1 MAAILEVL
9 LNQEVT
15 PDAVVS
21 WLKNRT
27 DLKRI
32 PKQLKEYSKL
42 DQEFVPFFLN
52 YLRDQTLHLLQSNRS
67 ANPSPAKTPST
78 QKLKKTVHTRREDGG
93 KRVQLFG
100 SSPGDGLEDI
110 RDTSSSVFSP
120 NVSIDS
126 PGVWKNL
133 NTPSSAERSGRGRGH
148 RTPGS
153 RDQRQS
159 PHCGS
164 RQSNATPDSHGHR
177 AKQRFSLGEFI
188 VSPDVD
194 INQNSK
200 KNSPYSGG
208 RKDHSFDNS
217 PSPLPVNGG
226 KRSSGKK
233 RHPANRTDLTKPA
246 PVFSLNS
253 VSDFPPMG
261 GEMEYPIRKPDQKEE
276 SVLCTPYM
284 KNSPNFD
291 ATPRGNAKPTVIT
304 KSRRISFT
312 TLSEESTDSTQMPSR
327 RIKPTPIQG
336 NKAWHHNRMFLDS
349 AQNSKETHTLAGESE
364 GGTDRRGSLI
374 EERELLRQEK
384 AKRLQQGD
392 LSRLSG
398 FSSPG
403 GPMTPTKYLERSNS
417 VLEIAVADPSFVT
430 HQDQLDVLAELYSC
444 CLKENLLPNLAVEI
458 YFVVQLMTS
467 RSADTELVSSTGG
480 LDTIDT
486 NFFCSVHNAVYF
498 AVKVLESQVSF
509 LRCLD
514 RCTLRLLSENQRI
527 ASFSETLIDW
537 LTLEHDSGPK
547 PVPAFPKSPIGG
559 VSFQAE
565 TDNRKNFPNDCSFHL
580 FKKQRDTFYELLRE
594 WEAHHMSSGWSVAAF
609 LGDKIRALI
618 NFKTELANHIHFAR
632 LFQSQLITMCKG
644 DGSLKPDGDDEGDAL
659 LSQLKRTNPEKFKR
673 LQERFIMPLSVGGP
687 CPAPSFPGCQE
698 FFRDF
703 IMAASSPIFNQHL
716 TDTFSAKVMELNEIS
731 IASREETP
739 TEQDATDDEEKDRF
753 VSCLMTVRLVAKF
766 LGFVT
771 FLPYQTGSRISDE
784 LSAMYISLRSHSIQI
799 DLARCL
805 KTAFFLGQLTLTVP
819 WVVEFLS
826 MMDQIAPNLE
836 PIQIA
841 LFVLLYIHQ
850 QTWGSGQFTNTCYAN
865 LLVITTISWLFENA
879 VIPEGFFFSEIPG
892 EVVSMGT
899 SLDHQT
905 GVSLDRMGFVDQK
918 LYYTCCP
925 YMGEIRT
932 LLVEFSVGSS
942 SKNSTI
948 RKITPI
954 SADDR
959 SQPSMTERQTQLH
972 LEENFFHNHPASL
985 RRTVDFVA
993 DRTASNYIKRFRS
1006 TLLVSSIRESKTR
1019 LSDHMETQENSSPTA
1034 KAKDKLQ
1041 SQLLK
1046 ISQDCVQQ
1054 VKATSATEVEGYC
1067 EKKIDAAL
1075 TLLLP
1080 DEQSRTVVT
1089 MATKI
1094 CLRITMEKI
1103 QQWMTKHITT
1113 AMYQSELQTE
1123 LERILKAF
1131 MLTQQKSNEAAEAGH
1146 PGSNVTLETEGCTDV
1161 IAKEHDHSVPSPSD
1175 VLIEIKQVVRGV
1187 TFGRVVPSEVEIK
1200 SVISQVQTVIKKR
1213 QDVLP
1218 GVYVAYGQLV
1228 MDLCLAL
1235 VQCSPDQWSNNKLD
1249 VFFVLWRTD
1258 LEKFTPL
1265 RGFLCPRVVLQMNN
1279 CSNPKLTWSVY
1290 SRVLMRLLEEHLL
1303 SCVQLS
1309 KMCQNTLQ
1317 AIQDDVTNLGWC
1329 MCDVVDHIHGRG
1341 LCVSPLTDILDWLLQ
1356 LAGLDSLL
1364 AKRITR
1370 TTKLVCQNQPTAI
1383 AGPDVQLVCP
1393 DPIIA
1398 HTSSSVKLVCPD
1410 QATEHTDKSGRHK
1423 LEDVTV
1429 YLPIVHMNQGHN
1441 LTCSKSDTSELDVA
1455 IKRTEEITLAN
1466 HSSFIS
1472 NSVT

>member
-1 MAAILEVL
+1 MAAVLELL
-9 LNQEVT
+9 LNQQVTSEV
-15 PDAVVS
+15 VIF
-21 WLKNRT
+21 WLKNRS
-27 DLKRI
+27 DHKNI
-32 PKQLKEYSKL
+32 PKQLKDYSKL

-67 ANPSPAKTPST
+67 ANPSPAKTPSA
-78 QKLKKTVHTRREDGG
+78 QKLGKTVHPRRQDGG

-110 RDTSSSVFSP
+110 RDTSASVFSP

-126 PGVWKNL
+126 PGVYK
-133 NTPSSAERSGRGRGH
+133 NTPSSAERSGRGKGH

-153 RDQRQS
+153 RDQHRS

-164 RQSNATPDSHGHR
+164 RQLNATPDSHGQR

-188 VSPDVD
+188 VSPDAD
-194 INQNSK
+194 INQNTK
-200 KNSPYSGG
+200 KNSPYSTG

-233 RHPANRTDLTKPA
+233 RHSANKADLTKLSPA

-253 VSDFPPMG
+253 INDFPPMG
-261 GEMEYPIRKPDQKEE
+261 GDTDDVRKVDQRED
-276 SVLCTPYM
+276 SILCTPYI

-291 ATPRGNAKPTVIT
+291 VTPRCNSKPSVIT

-312 TLSEESTDSTQMPSR
+312 TLTEESIDSNQVPSR

-336 NKAWHHNRMFLDS
+336 NKAWHNNKIFLNS
-349 AQNSKETHTLAGESE
+349 AQNTTENNTFAGETT
-364 GGTDRRGSLI
+364 GVTDRKGSLS

-384 AKRLQQGD
+384 AKRLKQGE
-392 LSRLSG
+392 LVKLSG
-398 FSSPG
+398 SPG
-403 GPMTPTKYLERSNS
+403 GPMTPSKVFERSNS
-417 VLEIAVADPSFVT
+417 VLEITVADPSFVT
-430 HQDQLDVLAELYSC
+430 HQDKLDVLADLYSS
-444 CLKENLLPNLAVEI
+444 CLKDNLLPNLAVEI

-467 RSADTELVSSTGG
+467 RSADVELVSNTGG
-480 LDTIDT
+480 LDMIDT
-486 NFFCSVHNAVYF
+486 NFFSSVHNAVYF

-527 ASFSETLIDW
+527 ASFSETLTDW
-537 LTLEHDSGPK
+537 LILQHDLGPK
-547 PVPAFPKSPIGG
+547 PAPVFPKSPIGG

-565 TDNRKNFPNDCSFHL
+565 TDNRKNFPSDGSFHL

-594 WEAHHMSSGWSVAAF
+594 WEANHMSSGWSVAAF
-609 LGDKIRALI
+609 LGDKIRTLI
-618 NFKTELANHIHFAR
+618 NCKTELANYVHFAR

-644 DGSLKPDGDDEGDAL
+644 DNSLKPDGKDEEDAL

-716 TDTFSAKVMELNEIS
+716 TDTFSAKVIELNEMYMVS
-731 IASREETP
+731 QEETQ
-739 TEQDATDDEEKDRF
+739 TDQDGSDDEEKDRF

-771 FLPYQTGSRISDE
+771 FLPYQTGARISDE
-784 LSAMYISLRSHSIQI
+784 LGAMYISLRNHSLQI
-799 DLARCL
+799 DLTRCL
-805 KTAFFLGQLTLTVP
+805 KRAFLLGQLTLTVP

-836 PIQIA
+836 VIQVT
-841 LFVLLYIHQ
+841 LLVLLYLHQ
-850 QTWGSGQFTNTCYAN
+850 QTWNPREFTNTCYAN
-865 LLVITTISWLFENA
+865 LLVVTTISWLFENA
-879 VIPEGFFFSEIPG
+879 VIPEGFFFSEIPN
-892 EVVSMGT
+892 EVSSLGT
-899 SLDHQT
+899 LVEHQKNISLDK
-905 GVSLDRMGFVDQK
+905 MGYVDQK

-948 RKITPI
+948 RKITPV

-1006 TLLVSSIRESKTR
+1006 TVLSSSIRGSKTR
-1019 LSDHMETQENSSPTA
+1019 LSNHIEPQINSSPTA

-1054 VKATSATEVEGYC
+1054 VKAISGTEVESYC
-1067 EKKIDAAL
+1067 ENRIEAAL

-1080 DEQSRTVVT
+1080 DEQTQTVVYT
-1089 MATKI
+1089 ATKI
-1094 CLRITMEKI
+1094 GLRITVEKV
-1103 QQWMTKHITT
+1103 QQWMNKHITT
-1113 AMYQSELQTE
+1113 AMYQIELQTE
-1123 LERILKAF
+1123 LERILKTC
-1131 MLTQQKSNEAAEAGH
+1131 MLTQQKPNEPTEVGVLGSSTEA
-1146 PGSNVTLETEGCTDV
+1146 EGCVDV
-1161 IAKEHDHSVPSPSD
+1161 IAKEHDDSAPSPSD
-1175 VLIEIKQVVRGV
+1175 ILIAFKLVVRDV
-1187 TFGRVVPSEVEIK
+1187 TFGPEMPDEEEIK
-1200 SVISQVQTVIKKR
+1200 AVISQVQTVIKTR

-1228 MDLCLAL
+1228 LDLCLAL
-1235 VQCSPDQWSNNKLD
+1235 VQRFPDQWPNDKLE
-1249 VFFVLWRTD
+1249 VFHTLWRTH
-1258 LEKFTPL
+1258 LEKVTPL
-1265 RGFLCPRVVLQMNN
+1265 QGFLCPRVVFLMNC
-1279 CSNPKLTWSVY
+1279 CSNPQLTWTVY
-1290 SRVLMRLLEEHLL
+1290 SRVLIRLLEDGLL
-1303 SCVQLS
+1303 SFGQLQ
-1309 KMCQNTLQ
+1309 KMCHSTLQ
-1317 AIQDDVTNLGWC
+1317 AIQDDVRYLSWC
-1329 MCDVVDHIHGRG
+1329 ICEVVEHFQGPSALPLSDTLDWMYQLTGDNSSLADHITKTSKLLCSSQIVYQQDVHVG
-1341 LCVSPLTDILDWLLQ
+1341 LECTDQ
-1356 LAGLDSLL
+1356 SVVN
-1364 AKRITR
+1364 
-1370 TTKLVCQNQPTAI
+1370 TKPA
-1383 AGPDVQLVCP
+1383 
-1393 DPIIA
+1393 
-1398 HTSSSVKLVCPD
+1398 VKS
-1410 QATEHTDKSGRHK
+1410 TG
-1423 LEDVTV
+1423 VTV
-1429 YLPIVHMNQGHN
+1429 LSVDSSKGLTVKQGDASKLDIVKETVKEN
-1441 LTCSKSDTSELDVA
+1441 LSYQNE
-1455 IKRTEEITLAN
+1455 
-1466 HSSFIS
+1466 
-1472 NSVT
+1472 

>member
-1 MAAILEVL
+1 MAGTWPLYWNFSWISKL
-9 LNQEVT
+9 
-15 PDAVVS
+15 PSDVVVF

-27 DLKRI
+27 DRKFV
-32 PKQLKEYSKL
+32 PNQLKEYSKL

-67 ANPSPAKTPST
+67 ANPSPAKTPSA
-78 QKLKKTVHTRREDGG
+78 QKLKKAVHSRRQDGG
-93 KRVQLFG
+93 KRIQLFG

-110 RDTSSSVFSP
+110 RDTSASVFSP

-126 PGVWKNL
+126 PGIWK
-133 NTPSSAERSGRGRGH
+133 NTPSSTERSGRGRGH

-164 RQSNATPDSHGHR
+164 RQLNATPDGHGQR

-200 KNSPYSGG
+200 KNSPYSAG

-217 PSPLPVNGG
+217 PSPLPVSSG

-233 RHPANRTDLTKPA
+233 RHSANRTDITKPA

-253 VSDFPPMG
+253 VNDFPPMG
-261 GEMEYPIRKPDQKEE
+261 GDMEDNVRKHDQKEE
-276 SVLCTPYM
+276 SILCTPYM

-291 ATPRGNAKPTVIT
+291 ATPRGNTKPTVIT

-312 TLSEESTDSTQMPSR
+312 TLSEESTDSNQVPSR

-336 NKAWHHNRMFLDS
+336 NKAWHNNKIFLDS
-349 AQNSKETHTLAGESE
+349 AQSTTDTHMLVGETSGL
-364 GGTDRRGSLI
+364 TDRRGSLT
-374 EERELLRQEK
+374 EERELLKQEK
-384 AKRLQQGD
+384 AKRLQQGE
-392 LSRLSG
+392 LTRLSA
-398 FSSPG
+398 SPG
-403 GPMTPTKYLERSNS
+403 GPMTPSKLLERSTS
-417 VLEIAVADPSFVT
+417 VLEITVADPSSVT
-430 HQDQLDVLAELYSC
+430 HKDKLDVLAELYSS
-444 CLKENLLPNLAVEI
+444 CLKDNLLPNLAVEI

-467 RSADTELVSSTGG
+467 RSADVELVSSTGG
-480 LDTIDT
+480 LDMIDT

-498 AVKVLESQVSF
+498 AVKVLESQVGF

-527 ASFSETLIDW
+527 AVFSETLTDW
-537 LTLEHDSGPK
+537 MILEHDLGPK

-565 TDNRKNFPNDCSFHL
+565 TDNRKNFPNDASFHL

-594 WEAHHMSSGWSVAAF
+594 WEANHMSSGWSVAAF
-609 LGDKIRALI
+609 LGDKIRALV
-618 NFKTELANHIHFAR
+618 NFKTELANHVHFAR

-644 DGSLKPDGDDEGDAL
+644 DGSLKPDGDDEDDAL
-659 LSQLKRTNPEKFKR
+659 LNQLKRTNPEKFKR

-716 TDTFSAKVMELNEIS
+716 TDTFSAKVMELNEMS
-731 IASREETP
+731 IASREETQ
-739 TEQDATDDEEKDRF
+739 TDQDGSDDEEKDRF

-784 LSAMYISLRSHSIQI
+784 LGAMYISLRSHSMQI
-799 DLARCL
+799 DLTRCL
-805 KTAFFLGQLTLTVP
+805 KTAFFLGRLTLTVP

-826 MMDQIAPNLE
+826 MMDQIAPSLE
-836 PIQIA
+836 PIQIT
-841 LFVLLYIHQ
+841 LFVLLYLHQ
-850 QTWGSGQFTNTCYAN
+850 QTWGSAEFTNACYAN
-865 LLVITTISWLFENA
+865 LLVVTNISWLFENA
-879 VIPEGFFFSEIPG
+879 VIPEGFFFSEIPD
-892 EVVSMGT
+892 EVSSLG
-899 SLDHQT
+899 SLLDHQKT
-905 GVSLDRMGFVDQK
+905 VSLDKMGFVDQK

-959 SQPSMTERQTQLH
+959 TQPSMTERQTQLH

-1006 TLLVSSIRESKTR
+1006 TLLSTSIRESKSR
-1019 LSDHMETQENSSPTA
+1019 LSDHIETHTNSSPTA

-1046 ISQDCVQQ
+1046 ISQNCVQQ
-1054 VKATSATEVEGYC
+1054 VKAISATEVESYC

-1075 TLLLP
+1075 ILLLP
-1080 DEQSRTVVT
+1080 DEQSRTVVNT
-1089 MATKI
+1089 ATKI
-1094 CLRITMEKI
+1094 CLRITMEKV

-1113 AMYQSELQTE
+1113 AMYQSG
-1123 LERILKAF
+1123 R
-1131 MLTQQKSNEAAEAGH
+1131 S
-1146 PGSNVTLETEGCTDV
+1146 CT
-1161 IAKEHDHSVPSPSD
+1161 IYNTPYSYVPEWT
-1175 VLIEIKQVVRGV
+1175 VLYYI
-1187 TFGRVVPSEVEIK
+1187 
-1200 SVISQVQTVIKKR
+1200 
-1213 QDVLP
+1213 
-1218 GVYVAYGQLV
+1218 
-1228 MDLCLAL
+1228 
-1235 VQCSPDQWSNNKLD
+1235 
-1249 VFFVLWRTD
+1249 
-1258 LEKFTPL
+1258 
-1265 RGFLCPRVVLQMNN
+1265 
-1279 CSNPKLTWSVY
+1279 
-1290 SRVLMRLLEEHLL
+1290 
-1303 SCVQLS
+1303 
-1309 KMCQNTLQ
+1309 
-1317 AIQDDVTNLGWC
+1317 
-1329 MCDVVDHIHGRG
+1329 
-1341 LCVSPLTDILDWLLQ
+1341 
-1356 LAGLDSLL
+1356 
-1364 AKRITR
+1364 
-1370 TTKLVCQNQPTAI
+1370 
-1383 AGPDVQLVCP
+1383 
-1393 DPIIA
+1393 
-1398 HTSSSVKLVCPD
+1398 
-1410 QATEHTDKSGRHK
+1410 
-1423 LEDVTV
+1423 
-1429 YLPIVHMNQGHN
+1429 
-1441 LTCSKSDTSELDVA
+1441 
-1455 IKRTEEITLAN
+1455 
-1466 HSSFIS
+1466 
-1472 NSVT
+1472 